1 MMSPWLSFVLAAL
14 LMWSSAYGVW
24 QLVRPRER
32 ARTQDRDAPRPSASR
47 YRWFQS
53 RWAGAAW
60 LVLGLLGLT
69 AASNSVGWQTEGAAF
84 WSDGGVPALE
94 ARLRS
99 DIVGWARQHR
109 PVGVAVG
116 IVADDG
122 VARATLGRS
131 RLLPGGPPLR
141 EALFE
146 IGSITKTFTGILL
159 AHMVEEGVVHL
170 DRRVADSLPPGIE
183 LPVEVGAITL
193 EQLATHT
200 AGLPRQPPGMLSV
213 GGFVRAVVGMDPYRG
228 YTADELSGALDST
241 SLTGA
246 RGERSVYSNFGFALL
261 GWILGRE
268 AGVGYRRAIRDLVL
282 APLDVDGIEAEAG
295 ETAARRAAG
304 YRVAAGIGPLRFGLR
319 AQSWEMTE
327 AFGGAGGL
335 RSTLDGMLGY
345 LAANMKR
352 RATPLAAAVELSQQE
367 RFRTSPDR
375 GMGLGWVRSR
385 REDIGQT
392 VIWHNGG
399 TFGFSSFLGFTAD
412 GRFGVVALSNTSVR
426 VDDLAL
432 RLLAMITDDG
442 A

>member
-1 MMSPWLSFVLAAL
+1 M
-14 LMWSSAYGVW
+14 
-24 QLVRPRER
+24 
-32 ARTQDRDAPRPSASR
+32 
-47 YRWFQS
+47 
-53 RWAGAAW
+53 GAAW
-60 LVLGLLGLT
+60 LALGLFGLIAT
-69 AASNSVGWQTEGAAF
+69 SNAVGWQTAGSAF
-84 WSDGGVPALE
+84 WTDGGVPALDTS
-94 ARLRS
+94 LR
-99 DIVGWARQHR
+99 DEIVGWSRQHR

-116 IVADDG
+116 IVADDS
-122 VARATLGRS
+122 VARATFGRS
-131 RLLPGGPPLR
+131 RLMPGGPPLR
-141 EALFE
+141 EASFE

-159 AHMVEEGVVHL
+159 ARMVEDGVVRL
-170 DRRVADSLPPGIE
+170 DRPMSDSLPPGIE
-183 LPVEVGAITL
+183 LSAELEGITL

-200 AGLPRQPPGMLSV
+200 AGLPRLPPGMLNAS
-213 GGFVRAVVGMDPYRG
+213 GFVRAVVGLDPYRG
-228 YTADELSGALDST
+228 YTVDELSSALGST
-241 SLTGA
+241 SLTGGLGA
-246 RGERSVYSNFGFALL
+246 RSEYSNFGFALL

-268 AGVGYRRAIRDLVL
+268 AGGGYRRAIRDRVLVPL
-282 APLDVDGIEAEAG
+282 AVDGIEVEAG
-295 ETAARRAAG
+295 ETVARPAAG

-352 RATPLAAAVELSQQE
+352 RATPLAAAIELAQQE

-375 GMGLGWVRSR
+375 GMGLAWVRSR
-385 REDIGQT
+385 REDIRQT

-412 GRFGVVALSNTSVR
+412 GRFGVVVLSNASAR

-432 RLLAMITDDG
+432 RLLTMIVEDG

>member
-1 MMSPWLSFVLAAL
+1 MSSWLSFVLAAL

-32 ARTQDRDAPRPSASR
+32 ARTQDRDALRPSASR

-53 RWAGAAW
+53 RWAGAGW

-84 WSDGGVPALE
+84 WGDGGVPALE

-109 PVGVAVG
+109 PVGLAVG

-319 AQSWEMTE
+319 AQSWEMNGGIRRRRWASQHARRHVGVSSREHE
-327 AFGGAGGL
+327 AQSG
-335 RSTLDGMLGY
+335 
-345 LAANMKR
+345 R
-352 RATPLAAAVELSQQE
+352 RLPRRFELSQQE
-367 RFRTSPDR
+367 RSTVRTDGNGARVGAEPAGRHRPD
-375 GMGLGWVRSR
+375 GNLAQR
-385 REDIGQT
+385 RHLRIQQ
-392 VIWHNGG
+392 
-399 TFGFSSFLGFTAD
+399 
-412 GRFGVVALSNTSVR
+412 LSW
-426 VDDLAL
+426 
-432 RLLAMITDDG
+432 IHG
-442 A
+442 